1 MFRGHSEI
9 LLWKLSDTRGQKW
22 GLIVPVTPVCQAQ
35 PSKIQPYDNNTLLIR
50 QFECYSDAQSVPTH
64 RVTVLLGS
72 KPGSGSSVSSPLL
85 QLTLIPTAWTL
96 CSLGRSSAQL
106 QPLVEASSPGQAWLS
121 LGNRSSISTRRP
133 SSRGMPTPGA
143 NIVLRLDLTSAA
155 PQPPIIPYLHH
166 GAFSGCNV
174 DEKKVVITTIIII
187 KSAFRPWMNG
197 KVKGSA
203 QQWTLAI
210 RSFQKYSAPLI
221 FSPSVPLCHGSPG
234 AQLPLVQTLLINPRD
249 VSPSKRPQQLE
260 KKRSNMSLKSWWLC

>member
-1 MFRGHSEI
+1 MFSGCSER
-9 LLWKLSDTRGQKW
+9 LLWKSSDTRGQ
-22 GLIVPVTPVCQAQ
+22 IVPVTPVCQAQ

-50 QFECYSDAQSVPTH
+50 PFECYSDAQSVPTH

-106 QPLVEASSPGQAWLS
+106 QPLVEASSPGQAWES

-133 SSRGMPTPGA
+133 GSRGMPTPGA

-155 PQPPIIPYLHH
+155 PQPPVIPYLHH

-174 DEKKVVITTIIII
+174 GEKKVIITAIII

-221 FSPSVPLCHGSPG
+221 FFPKCPV
-234 AQLPLVQTLLINPRD
+234 
-249 VSPSKRPQQLE
+249 
-260 KKRSNMSLKSWWLC
+260 MS